1 MSMHRRPEPDKPLSS
16 ERETALAIT
25 RDAIYRSRMTETLC
39 LDELDDAA
47 LDRLPFGVIRLSPS
61 GVVERLNRAEAERA
75 GIQRWRAL
83 GRDYFRD
90 VAPSAAELA
99 ARVDALAPGER
110 TRVFQTFRGHH
121 RTDAAVIDVSR
132 CDEGRVYL
140 CIHAA

>member
-1 MSMHRRPEPDKPLSS
+1 
-16 ERETALAIT
+16 
-25 RDAIYRSRMTETLC
+25 MTESLC
-39 LDELDDAA
+39 LDDLDDVA
-47 LDRLPFGVIRLSPS
+47 LDRLPFGVIRLSPT
-61 GVVERLNRAEAERA
+61 GRVERINRAEAERA

-99 ARVDALAPGER
+99 AHVEALAPGER
-110 TRVFQTFRGHH
+110 TRIFHMFRGH
-121 RTDAAVIDVSR
+121 RRNDPAVIDVSR